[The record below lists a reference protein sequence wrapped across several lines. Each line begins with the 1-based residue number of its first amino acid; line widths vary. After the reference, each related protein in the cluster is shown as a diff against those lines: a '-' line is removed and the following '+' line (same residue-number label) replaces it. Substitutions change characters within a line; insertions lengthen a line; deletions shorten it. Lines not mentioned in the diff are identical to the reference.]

1 MVSVLFAS
9 TIMCVLFWG
18 VFFIKK
24 TREIP
29 VYSKPELAVFYG
41 MTRLMPVFMLT
52 EITGQVIRNAV
63 WDLIILVIL
72 GVYISK
78 NKPKNRRSCVYAL
91 YLFQPAAIL
100 SITCGTDLYMA
111 FILLGIVAAGAF
123 DIFYVQKKGG
133 SLLAFLPE
141 YTTLNIGAAVLFAA
155 VKLKSENGISAMH
168 IVSFAIFA
176 AAVTLFILR
185 LAKGRIKL
193 NFRNSDNEKTE
204 NCGCLNKKGNPLT
217 WKDFL
222 AMGLLTAAFSVMIF
236 VGLGSNS
243 APQTSYILNQ
253 DSNQIVFDFGR
264 ETKLTTMYVHLTC
277 ESDAEFIFAVPDADG
292 SQWTALGD
300 KKLIESPFR
309 WNVVPIDTTVTKLAL
324 ILNSPR
330 AYITEIVCFN
340 SDGNVVQ
347 PVNASDY
354 STIFDEQT
362 TFPPNDSY
370 YYRTFFDEVY
380 HARTAYEFIHG
391 LPIYEAT
398 HPPLG
403 KSIISLGIRMFG
415 MTPFGWRFMCAVCG
429 ILIVPLMYLF
439 AHKMFGNTLSASFT
453 TLLTVTEFMHLALS
467 SIATLDIIIALF
479 ILLMFYF
486 MYGFA
491 KCLNLN
497 GSLKIQLVWLL
508 LCGISTG
515 LAIATKWTGFYA
527 VLGIAVIFFASL
539 IQKNDGINKL
549 VKKKDYLL
557 KLGLSC
563 CAFFIVIP
571 LTIYVLSYIP
581 FQQTFKGYGL
591 AEIAYENSK
600 FMLSYH
606 ADTVF
611 DHMYSSEWYEWLID
625 RVPLTSAHTTVS
637 DGQASIIVTMGNPV
651 ILWLGLAAFAH
662 QIYLWRCKKC
672 ANAQFLVIAYLA
684 MLLPW
689 LFIHRTVFIYQYFA
703 DILIFAPMICNSVNH
718 IRHSKKTM
726 AVISA
731 LSAGAFA
738 MFYPILSGI
747 NVSADYVNT
756 FLEWLPTWTFSA

>member
-1 MVSVLFAS
+1 MVSVFFAS
-9 TIMCVLFWG
+9 TIMCALFWG
-18 VFFIKK
+18 IFLIKR
-24 TREIP
+24 TREVP
-29 VYSKPELAVFYG
+29 VYSKFELAVFYG
-41 MTRLMPVFMLT
+41 LTRLMPVLMLS
-52 EITGQVIRNAV
+52 EITGQVIRNVV

-78 NKPKNRRSCVYAL
+78 NKPQNRRSCVYAL
-91 YLFQPAAIL
+91 YLFQPLAIL
-100 SITCGTDLYMA
+100 SVTCGTDLYLA
-111 FILLGIVAAGAF
+111 FILLGIIAVGAF
-123 DIFYVQKKGG
+123 DILYIKKKNG

-141 YTTLNIGAAVLFAA
+141 YVTLSMGAAILFTA
-155 VKLKSENGISAMH
+155 VKLKSENGISAVH

-176 AAVTLFILR
+176 AAAAMFILR

-193 NFRNSDNEKTE
+193 NFRNSNSTPSEK
-204 NCGCLNKKGNPLT
+204 CGCLNKKGNALT

-222 AMGLLTAAFSVMIF
+222 AMGLLTAAFSVMILI
-236 VGLGSNS
+236 GLGSNS

-253 DSNQIVFDFGR
+253 DNNHIILDFGK
-264 ETKLTTMYVHLTC
+264 ETELTTMYVHLTC
-277 ESDAEFIFAVPDADG
+277 ESNAEMTFAVPNADG
-292 SQWTALGD
+292 SQWAAVGG
-300 KKLIESPFR
+300 KRLIENPFR
-309 WNVVPIDTTVTKLAL
+309 WNVVPIDTTVTKIAI
-324 ILNSPR
+324 ILNSSK

-340 SDGNVVQ
+340 TDGNVVQ

-354 STIFDEQT
+354 SAIFDEQT

-391 LPIYEAT
+391 LPIYETT

-415 MTPFGWRFMCAVCG
+415 MTPFGWRIMCAVCG
-429 ILIVPLMYLF
+429 ILMVPLMYLL

-453 TLLTVTEFMHLALS
+453 TLLLVTEFMHIALS

-491 KCLNLN
+491 KSLNLN
-497 GSLKIQLVWLL
+497 ESLKIQLVWLL

-539 IQKNDGINKL
+539 IQKNNGINKL
-549 VKKKDYLL
+549 IKKKDYLI
-557 KLGLSC
+557 KLGFSC
-563 CAFFIVIP
+563 CVFFVAIP

-581 FQQTFKGYGL
+581 FQQVFKGYGL

-611 DHMYSSEWYEWLID
+611 DHTYSSEWYEWLIN
-625 RVPLTSAHTTVS
+625 RVPLISAHTTVS
-637 DGQASIIVTMGNPV
+637 DGQASMIATMGNPV

-672 ANAQFLVIAYLA
+672 VNAQFLVIAYLA

-689 LFIHRTVFIYQYFA
+689 LFIHRTVFIYQYFV
-703 DILIFAPMICNSVNH
+703 DIIILVPMICNSVNH
-718 IRHSKKTM
+718 IRHSKKIM
-726 AVISA
+726 AAVAA
-731 LSAGAFA
+731 LSAGVFA

-747 NVSADYVNT
+747 NVSNDYVNT
-756 FLEWLPTWTFSA
+756 FLEWLPTWTFSV